1 MGETNF
7 LATNRR
13 KAATMITEALAN
25 EQPDDDLEKR
35 LAERVRLENLKQPLP
50 TFAPP
55 PLTPEQIAAAQA
67 ERVRLENLKK
77 PALLPPKPAPDFAQL
92 ERERME
98 RERRHEW
105 LKGALR

>member
-1 MGETNF
+1 
-7 LATNRR
+7 
-13 KAATMITEALAN
+13 MITEALAN

-50 TFAPP
+50 LYTPP

-67 ERVRLENLKK
+67 ERQRLEKLKQ
-77 PALLPPKPAPDFAQL
+77 PTPLSLSPKLAPDFAQQ
-92 ERERME
+92 ERERLE

-105 LKGALR
+105 LKGAFR